1 MKYNFTIWVIF
12 FCLIASTINA
22 QTTASATWQLNNS
35 TKLNPT
41 TSGSIDADDQKTTST
56 FIVRDYSGIDGAQRS
71 YGESG
76 TLGSWPTES
85 GINELRYTEFI
96 AYPRKGSVFIID
108 TVFVYL
114 AQTSTNNLRANLYY
128 SIKEDFSDQ
137 VLLNSSPLIL
147 SRDVF
152 TKHAYAVNV
161 EIADSQKIYFRI
173 YPWLTASATGK
184 YLHIKDVTIKG
195 FTTGETVIFL
205 PELSTANI
213 SFISTTTAVS
223 GGNITSDG
231 GGLINE
237 RGVCWNTTGNPTIEN
252 NRTIDGT
259 GSGSFGSNITGLSI
273 NTKYY
278 VRAYAENSAGVSYGE
293 EKSFTTL
300 SQLSLPIVTTS
311 NITSILPTTAIGG
324 GNITFDGGLPILAKG
339 ICWNTSGNPSLNDS
353 FTEDGIGLGSYT
365 SGMTSLLPTT
375 TYYVR
380 AYATNE
386 LGTAYGEEKN
396 FTTSAPAPPVFVTVT
411 KDGSG
416 NHTTVQSA
424 FDAVPDNYTGTYTI
438 FVKKGIY
445 KEKLLL
451 GRNKIN
457 VVLQGEDR
465 DSTIL
470 TYDDNANSLNSSGG
484 TVGTS
489 GSYSVGIDAND
500 FTARDITFQNTN
512 QTAQAVALRA
522 NGDRQIYYN
531 CKMLG
536 YQDTYY
542 TYGYGR
548 IYNKDCYIEGS
559 VDFIFGRSIT
569 VFDNCIINCN
579 RDGGVLTAASTE
591 ATYKFGYV
599 FLNCKITT
607 NEIGFNGNQVRTFY
621 LGRPWQNEPQTVY
634 INCELPVNL
643 NPAGWTTMQVN
654 AKLYAE
660 YKCFGPGSDYSK
672 RVSFSRQLTD
682 QEAAEY
688 TVQNIFAKSSGV
700 GAFDWLPIINVSVDE
715 QKKTELIPSSFK
727 LGQNY
732 PNPFNPITNI
742 DYFIP
747 SINKVNYINNKV
759 SLRVFDLLGREVA
772 VLVNEIKPPGS
783 YKVQFNAMNLSSGVY
798 FYSLQAG
805 NFLDTKKLMLIK

>member
-1 MKYNFTIWVIF
+1 M
-12 FCLIASTINA
+12 
-22 QTTASATWQLNNS
+22 
-35 TKLNPT
+35 
-41 TSGSIDADDQKTTST
+41 
-56 FIVRDYSGIDGAQRS
+56 
-71 YGESG
+71 
-76 TLGSWPTES
+76 
-85 GINELRYTEFI
+85 
-96 AYPRKGSVFIID
+96 
-108 TVFVYL
+108 
-114 AQTSTNNLRANLYY
+114 
-128 SIKEDFSDQ
+128 
-137 VLLNSSPLIL
+137 
-147 SRDVF
+147 
-152 TKHAYAVNV
+152 
-161 EIADSQKIYFRI
+161 
-173 YPWLTASATGK
+173 
-184 YLHIKDVTIKG
+184 
-195 FTTGETVIFL
+195 
-205 PELSTANI
+205 
-213 SFISTTTAVS
+213 
-223 GGNITSDG
+223 
-231 GGLINE
+231 
-237 RGVCWNTTGNPTIEN
+237 
-252 NRTIDGT
+252 
-259 GSGSFGSNITGLSI
+259 
-273 NTKYY
+273 
-278 VRAYAENSAGVSYGE
+278 
-293 EKSFTTL
+293 
-300 SQLSLPIVTTS
+300 
-311 NITSILPTTAIGG
+311 
-324 GNITFDGGLPILAKG
+324 PILAKG
-339 ICWNTSGNPSLNDS
+339 ICWNTYGNPTLINS
-353 FTEDGIGLGSYT
+353 FTEDGTGLGSFT

-396 FTTSAPAPPVFVTVT
+396 FTTSSPAPPVFVTVA

-416 NHTTVQSA
+416 NYTTVQSA

-438 FVKKGIY
+438 FIKKGVY
-445 KEKLLL
+445 KEKLFL

-531 CKMLG
+531 CKILG

-559 VDFIFGRSIT
+559 VDFIFGRSIV

-591 ATYKFGYV
+591 AAYKFGYV

-607 NEIGFNGNQVRTFY
+607 NEIGFNGNPVRTFY

-634 INCELPVNL
+634 INCELPANL

-660 YKCFGPGSDYSK
+660 YQCFGPGSDYSK
-672 RVSFSRQLTD
+672 RISFSRQLTD
-682 QEAAEY
+682 EEAKDY
-688 TVQNIFAKSSGV
+688 TIQNIFAKTSGV
-700 GAFDWLPIINVSVDE
+700 GAFDWLPVINVSVGE
-715 QKKTELIPSSFK
+715 QKKTKIIPTTYK
-727 LGQNY
+727 LEQNY

-742 DYFIP
+742 EYFIP
-747 SINKVNYINNKV
+747 NTNQVNYSNNKV
-759 SLRVFDLLGREVA
+759 TLKVFDILGREIA
-772 VLVNEIKPPGS
+772 MLVNETQLPGS
-783 YKVQFNAMNLSSGVY
+783 YKVQFNATNLPSGIY
-798 FYSLQAG
+798 FYSLQTG
-805 NFLDTKKLMLIK
+805 NFSDTKKFVLIK